1 MAKRK
6 HTYWLE
12 DETHTLIEAEAER
25 LTVEYGKK
33 VGQADVIGLAI
44 VKWCMGD
51 SEGTSTILSV
61 PDQSETR
68 RAVAEAVIKTVEA
81 KPVVVDEKPK
91 ARAESVAQRKA
102 REAAEHAAKLAEGDV
117 VARMAGREDIEY
129 DLENVVSRG
138 VLPIG
143 LKGVGREQRH
153 YEVAQKSVKVLN
165 RPNGS
170 TEAKRRREQ

>member
-12 DETHTLIEAEAER
+12 DETHALIEAEAER

-102 REAAEHAAKLAEGDV
+102 REAAEHTAKLAEGDV
-117 VARMAGREDIEY
+117 VARMAGRDDIEY
-129 DLENVVSRG
+129 DLENAVSRG
-138 VLPIG
+138 ALPMISRVAG
-143 LKGVGREQRH
+143 GERHH
-153 YEVAQKSVKVLN
+153 YEVAQRSVKVLN
-165 RPNGS
+165 RPHGA
-170 TEAKRRREQ
+170 TDAKRRREQ

>member
-44 VKWCMGD
+44 VKWCTSD
-51 SEGTSTILSV
+51 SEGV
-61 PDQSETR
+61 PGSSAPDGVETR
-68 RAVAEAVIKTVEA
+68 RAIAEAAIKTVEA

-102 REAAEHAAKLAEGDV
+102 REAAEHASRLAEGDV

-138 VLPIG
+138 VLPIISRG
-143 LKGVGREQRH
+143 PSGERYH

-165 RPNGS
+165 RPHGA
-170 TEAKRRREQ
+170 TDAKRRREQ